1 MSTRGASVAAQ
12 RHAVL
17 DWQVEI
23 AASIREAGVSTVA
36 YVPDARLRGI
46 VDALGEEGPRLRTL
60 TREEECIAYS
70 CGHVLAGAR
79 AVVMMQCSGLGNALN
94 AIGSLCLPYGVG
106 VPIILSMR
114 GTLGERNPSQ
124 VPMGRAT
131 PALLAALSIQSF
143 PVAEPARAGSTTAG
157 ALELAFSTGTGAAVV
172 LDASLGGGREAV

>member
-1 MSTRGASVAAQ
+1 MKTKGAPF
-12 RHAVL
+12 AVRKGAL
-17 DWQVEI
+17 LGWQVEI
-23 AASIREAGVSTVA
+23 AAAIREAGVSTVA

-106 VPIILSMR
+106 
-114 GTLGERNPSQ
+114 
-124 VPMGRAT
+124 
-131 PALLAALSIQSF
+131 
-143 PVAEPARAGSTTAG
+143 
-157 ALELAFSTGTGAAVV
+157 
-172 LDASLGGGREAV
+172 